1 MPNKLKE
8 LQGVFLEEAEKY
20 GVFPLDNT
28 SFARAI
34 TPLPSTTAGQT
45 EFTYSG
51 EMPGIPTGNAPDIVA
66 KSFTITADVEV
77 PEGGGEGMLVTL
89 GGSQAF

>member
-20 GVFPLDNT
+20 GVFPLGNT

-66 KSFTITADVEV
+66 KSFSITADVEV